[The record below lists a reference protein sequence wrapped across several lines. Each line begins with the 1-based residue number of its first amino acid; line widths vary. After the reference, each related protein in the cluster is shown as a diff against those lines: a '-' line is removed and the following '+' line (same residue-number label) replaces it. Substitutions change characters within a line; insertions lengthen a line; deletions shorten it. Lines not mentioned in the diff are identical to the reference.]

1 MMDSPSRSLIL
12 RLNALRSPIT
22 VRGTTIWPDIHW
34 TVSARYEVR
43 YEGGR
48 WFIDGREATLNDV
61 DNLASRMEKCI
72 NEGYIS

>member
-1 MMDSPSRSLIL
+1 MIDSPSRSLTL
-12 RLNALRSPIT
+12 RLNALQSPVI
-22 VRGTTIWPDIHW
+22 VRGTMIWPNIHW
-34 TVSARYEVR
+34 TISVHYEVR

-61 DNLASRMEKCI
+61 GNLASRMEKYI

>member
-1 MMDSPSRSLIL
+1 MIDSPSRLLIL
-12 RLNALRSPIT
+12 RLNALQSPIT
-22 VRGTTIWPDIHW
+22 VRGTMIWADIHW

-61 DNLASRMEKCI
+61 DNLASRMEKYI